1 VEIHQVLYFV
11 RLAQLGNFTRAAE
24 ACHVSQP
31 TLSHQIAKLEQE
43 LARPLFERLGR
54 GARLTDA
61 GRVFKERA
69 EQILA
74 LVDDARESVIADA
87 EEGRLVVAAIPTVA
101 PYLLPEV
108 LVRFAA
114 DNPKARVDVREY
126 PTAEILERI
135 TAGEIDLA
143 VLALPIPDEA
153 LHVETLLTE
162 ELLLALPAGHRL
174 ADKPRV
180 RFKDLANVPFVLLHD
195 AHCLAGE
202 TKQFCARHSLAPVTT
217 AQLHQLAT
225 VAQLVRLG
233 HGVSFVP
240 QMATSHAP
248 GLVFRSLGGEG
259 PTRTLATV
267 WSKLRYRS
275 PLFIRFVKALAHR
288 TCGRKDVGSR

>member
-1 VEIHQVLYFV
+1 LEMHQIVYFV
-11 RLAQLGNFTRAAE
+11 KLAQLGNFTRAAE

-31 TLSHQIAKLEQE
+31 TLSHQIAKLEHE
-43 LARPLFERLGR
+43 LGRPLFERLGR

-69 EQILA
+69 DQILT
-74 LVDDARESVIADA
+74 LVDDARDSVVNDA
-87 EEGRLVVAAIPTVA
+87 EAGRLVVAAIPTVA
-101 PYLLPEV
+101 PYLLPEI

-114 DNPKARVDVREY
+114 DNPKARIDVREY

-153 LHVETLLTE
+153 LQVETLLTE
-162 ELLLALPAGHRL
+162 KLLLALPAGHPL
-174 ADKPRV
+174 ADKSRV
-180 RFKDLANVPFVLLHD
+180 HFKDLVNVPFVLLHD
-195 AHCLAGE
+195 THCLAGE

-225 VAQLVRLG
+225 VLELVRLG
-233 HGVSFVP
+233 HGLSFVP
-240 QMATSHAP
+240 EMAAKKIP
-248 GLVFRSLGGEG
+248 GLVFRSLAGDG

-275 PLFIRFVKALAHR
+275 PLFNRFVHALANR
-288 TCGRKDVGSR
+288 D

>member
-1 VEIHQVLYFV
+1 METHQLIYFV
-11 RLAQLGNFTRAAE
+11 KLAHLGNFTRAAE
-24 ACHVSQP
+24 ACRVSQP

-43 LARPLFERLGR
+43 LGRPLFERLGR

-61 GRVFKERA
+61 GRAFKERA
-69 EQILA
+69 DQILT
-74 LVDDARESVIADA
+74 LLDDARECVLADA
-87 EEGRLVVAAIPTVA
+87 EAGRLVVAAIPTVA
-101 PYLLPEV
+101 PFLLPEV

-135 TAGEIDLA
+135 TDGEIDLA
-143 VLALPIPDEA
+143 ILALPIPDEA
-153 LHVETLLTE
+153 LQVETLLTE
-162 ELLLALPAGHRL
+162 ELLLALPTGHPL

-180 RFKDLANVPFVLLHD
+180 RFKDLVNVPFVLLHD
-195 AHCLAGE
+195 AHCLAGK
-202 TKQFCARHSLAPVTT
+202 TKQFCARQSLAPVTT

-225 VAQLVRLG
+225 VLELVRLG

-240 QMATSHAP
+240 KMATSHAP
-248 GLVFRSLGGEG
+248 GLVFRSLAGDI

-275 PLFIRFVKALAHR
+275 PLFNKFVHALGNR
-288 TCGRKDVGSR
+288 S